1 MTLDDRPTT
10 RRLLRLSPSRGGG
23 TGQSLLAVRNCRPNN
38 DSRPA
43 RYARR
48 LSPHARPRR
57 RALYPVSL
65 GSVKYARDL
74 PSVSVPFAQ
83 EEPDLHFR
91 LVHEV
96 VESEVSQFDIEA
108 TL

>member
-23 TGQSLLAVRNCRPNN
+23 TGQSLLAVRNCRQNN

-57 RALYPVSL
+57 RALYLFWRASL
-65 GSVKYARDL
+65 IRHAMSRIQDLAALQMARHAANVFL
-74 PSVSVPFAQ
+74 YHA
-83 EEPDLHFR
+83 
-91 LVHEV
+91 LVLNPHEG
-96 VESEVSQFDIEA
+96 EA
-108 TL
+108 LRD